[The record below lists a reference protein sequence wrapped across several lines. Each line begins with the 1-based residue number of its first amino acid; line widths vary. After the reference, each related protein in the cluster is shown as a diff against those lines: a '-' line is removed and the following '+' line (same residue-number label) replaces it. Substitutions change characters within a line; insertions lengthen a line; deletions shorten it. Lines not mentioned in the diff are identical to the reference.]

1 MRRRGRPTPLYVS
14 AAVTD
19 DLAQRFISN
28 LSSDWSDAGGPSP
41 AGSAAHSRQGLCM
54 WFVEQFPQR

>member
-1 MRRRGRPTPLYVS
+1 MRKRDRPTPLCVS

-28 LSSDWSDAGGPSP
+28 LSSDWSDAGGPSS
-41 AGSAAHSRQGLCM
+41 AGSTTHPRQGLCVCP
-54 WFVEQFPQR
+54 VEQFPHR